1 MSGNEKFNIENSI
14 QESIKAKISLIE
26 IQDEINKSIEII
38 YKKIKTGGKILLCGN
53 GGSAADAQHLVA
65 EFLVRLRPHVNR
77 MSIPALTLATD
88 TSTITACGNDYSF
101 DEIFSR
107 NLSSLGNSKD
117 VLIVIST
124 SGNSNNLIK
133 ALKIA
138 KRKKIFSIGFLGC
151 KGGKMKNICNIPLIV
166 DHQITARIQE
176 AHILLGHHIFESVEN
191 LLIKK
196 S

>member
-53 GGSAADAQHLVA
+53 GGSAADAQHLAA